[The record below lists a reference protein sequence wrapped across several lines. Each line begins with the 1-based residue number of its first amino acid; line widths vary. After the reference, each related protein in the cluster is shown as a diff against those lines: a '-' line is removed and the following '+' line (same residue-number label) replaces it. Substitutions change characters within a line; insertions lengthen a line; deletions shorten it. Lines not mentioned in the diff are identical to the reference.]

1 MILDLV
7 IAHPPH
13 VGDILNYTTGSGMS
27 NSVVKI
33 TRTSTQT
40 AKHTQGVWEIIVWLV
55 YLELC
60 AALASWLQKGVGTST
75 GGLASL

>member
-13 VGDILNYTTGSGMS
+13 VGDIFNYTTGSGMS
-27 NSVVKI
+27 NSIVKI

-40 AKHTQGVWEIIVWLV
+40 AKHTQVWEIIRWLV

-60 AALASWLQKGVGTST
+60 AGLASWLQKGLGTSMD
-75 GGLASL
+75 GLATL